1 MNLAVETWDLS
12 KTIRDNEILKNINIK
27 IPKGSVYTLLG
38 PNGAGKTTI
47 LKILMGLKRPSS
59 GSGKCLGLDILTKS
73 LQIREKTGYLS
84 EEPRFY
90 GYMTAKQLL
99 DFCRGFY
106 PQWDNRLVKHCL
118 EVFELP
124 AGQKVYEF
132 SQGMKNQ
139 LALLL
144 ALAPRPELLI
154 LDEPTTGF
162 DPIKRKLFF
171 NVILEEIVAE
181 GKTVLISSHQLNEVE
196 RIADQVGL
204 LRRGKLL
211 RECSLDELKTQ
222 EKEIRVVFQK
232 EPPADFFDLPGV
244 KEVKQEGKALRVV
257 VVSNLEEIWQACANF
272 PHYTLEIVGS
282 NLEDIFLRYMEGED
296 KND

>member
-1 MNLAVETWDLS
+1 MDLAVQTWNLS
-12 KTIRDNEILKNINIK
+12 KTIQDKEILKNINIE
-27 IPKGSVYTLLG
+27 IPRGSVYALLG

-47 LKILMGLKRPSS
+47 LKILMGLKKPSS
-59 GSGKCLGLDILTKS
+59 GGGKCLGLDILAEG
-73 LQIREKTGYLS
+73 LQIRQKTGYLS

-90 GYMTAKQLL
+90 GYMTAKHLL
-99 DFCRGFY
+99 EFCRGFY
-106 PQWDNRLVKHCL
+106 SQWNDHLVRNYL

-124 AGQKVYEF
+124 VEQKVYEF

-181 GKTVLISSHQLNEVE
+181 GNTVLISSHQLDEVE
-196 RIADQVGL
+196 RIADRVGL
-204 LRRGKLL
+204 IRRGQLL

-232 EPPADFFDLPGV
+232 EPPSDFFDLPGI
-244 KEVKQEGKALRVV
+244 KEVKQEGKAFRVLV
-257 VVSNLEEIWQACANF
+257 SSNLEEIWQTCASF
-272 PHYTLEIVGS
+272 PHYTLEMIGS

-296 KND
+296 KK